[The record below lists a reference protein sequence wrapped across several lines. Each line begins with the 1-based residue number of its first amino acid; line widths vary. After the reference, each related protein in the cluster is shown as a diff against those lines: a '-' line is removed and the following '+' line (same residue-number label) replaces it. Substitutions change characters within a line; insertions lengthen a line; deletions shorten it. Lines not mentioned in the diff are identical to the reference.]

1 MSNMREIRERIKSIN
16 DIMKITNAMYLI
28 SSSKLKKAKKDLAA
42 TEPYFDKL
50 LYAMRSIL
58 SRAPEDIDMRFF
70 DTRTEIPADK
80 RKKAFIIIT
89 ADKGMCGSY
98 NHNVIKRAEAEME
111 QCEYARLFVMGQV
124 GRMYFQRK
132 AREGELDVDAEF
144 IQTTQN
150 PTLYRAMKIAVLMME
165 LFEQKKVD
173 DVYIVYTK
181 MLNSMTFEP
190 KVQQLLPLNVNNFVT
205 SEEDVT
211 RHHEAT
217 FYPTV
222 EAVMEHLTPNFM
234 KGLIYGAMVESFCSE
249 QQARMSAMD
258 SATTSAKDMLQT
270 LSLQY
275 NRARQAAITQEITEI
290 SSGAEAGFG
299 CTDNRSS
306 NSLCPLPSQCNL
318 LHFYTVML
326 CYFCNT
332 ADDLHI
338 LFFCTVIFSHC
349 NPVSFAAAGVCCPS
363 WTNQMSRC
371 QRTVWH

>member
-16 DIMKITNAMYLI
+16 EIMKITNAMYLI

-205 SEEDVT
+205 SEEHVT

-290 SSGAEAGFG
+290 SSGAEA
-299 CTDNRSS
+299 
-306 NSLCPLPSQCNL
+306 
-318 LHFYTVML
+318 
-326 CYFCNT
+326 
-332 ADDLHI
+332 AK
-338 LFFCTVIFSHC
+338 
-349 NPVSFAAAGVCCPS
+349 
-363 WTNQMSRC
+363 
-371 QRTVWH
+371 

>member
-1 MSNMREIRERIKSIN
+1 MSNMREIRDRIKSIN

-28 SSSKLKKAKKDLAA
+28 SSSKLKKAKKDLTA

-70 DTRTEIPADK
+70 DGRPEITADK

-98 NHNVIKRAEAEME
+98 NHNVIKKAESEME
-111 QCEYARLFVMGQV
+111 QCESAHLFVMGQV

-132 AREGELDVDAEF
+132 ARAGELDVDAEF

-150 PTLYRAMKIAVLMME
+150 PTLYRAMKIAVQMLE

-190 KVQQLLPLNVNNFVT
+190 KVQRLLPLNVHNFVT
-205 SEEDVT
+205 SDADIT

-249 QQARMSAMD
+249 QQARMTAMD
-258 SATTSAKDMLQT
+258 SATTSAKDMLQS

-275 NRARQAAITQEITEI
+275 NRARQAAITQEITEVV
-290 SSGAEAGFG
+290 SGA
-299 CTDNRSS
+299 
-306 NSLCPLPSQCNL
+306 NS
-318 LHFYTVML
+318 
-326 CYFCNT
+326 
-332 ADDLHI
+332 A
-338 LFFCTVIFSHC
+338 
-349 NPVSFAAAGVCCPS
+349 
-363 WTNQMSRC
+363 R
-371 QRTVWH
+371 

>member
-190 KVQQLLPLNVNNFVT
+190 KVQQLLPLNVNNFVN

-290 SSGAEAGFG
+290 SSGAEA
-299 CTDNRSS
+299 
-306 NSLCPLPSQCNL
+306 
-318 LHFYTVML
+318 
-326 CYFCNT
+326 
-332 ADDLHI
+332 AK
-338 LFFCTVIFSHC
+338 
-349 NPVSFAAAGVCCPS
+349 
-363 WTNQMSRC
+363 
-371 QRTVWH
+371 

>member
-58 SRAPEDIDMRFF
+58 SHAPEDIDMRFF

-290 SSGAEAGFG
+290 SSGAEA
-299 CTDNRSS
+299 
-306 NSLCPLPSQCNL
+306 
-318 LHFYTVML
+318 
-326 CYFCNT
+326 
-332 ADDLHI
+332 AK
-338 LFFCTVIFSHC
+338 
-349 NPVSFAAAGVCCPS
+349 
-363 WTNQMSRC
+363 
-371 QRTVWH
+371 

>member
-181 MLNSMTFEP
+181 MLNS
-190 KVQQLLPLNVNNFVT
+190 
-205 SEEDVT
+205 
-211 RHHEAT
+211 
-217 FYPTV
+217 
-222 EAVMEHLTPNFM
+222 
-234 KGLIYGAMVESFCSE
+234 
-249 QQARMSAMD
+249 
-258 SATTSAKDMLQT
+258 
-270 LSLQY
+270 
-275 NRARQAAITQEITEI
+275 
-290 SSGAEAGFG
+290 
-299 CTDNRSS
+299 
-306 NSLCPLPSQCNL
+306 
-318 LHFYTVML
+318 
-326 CYFCNT
+326 
-332 ADDLHI
+332 
-338 LFFCTVIFSHC
+338 
-349 NPVSFAAAGVCCPS
+349 
-363 WTNQMSRC
+363 
-371 QRTVWH
+371 

>member
-205 SEEDVT
+205 SEQGVT

-222 EAVMEHLTPNFM
+222 EVVMEHLTPNFM

-290 SSGAEAGFG
+290 SSGAEA
-299 CTDNRSS
+299 
-306 NSLCPLPSQCNL
+306 
-318 LHFYTVML
+318 
-326 CYFCNT
+326 
-332 ADDLHI
+332 AK
-338 LFFCTVIFSHC
+338 
-349 NPVSFAAAGVCCPS
+349 
-363 WTNQMSRC
+363 
-371 QRTVWH
+371 

>member
-205 SEEDVT
+205 SEKDVT

-290 SSGAEAGFG
+290 SSGAEA
-299 CTDNRSS
+299 
-306 NSLCPLPSQCNL
+306 
-318 LHFYTVML
+318 
-326 CYFCNT
+326 
-332 ADDLHI
+332 AK
-338 LFFCTVIFSHC
+338 
-349 NPVSFAAAGVCCPS
+349 
-363 WTNQMSRC
+363 
-371 QRTVWH
+371 

>member
-205 SEEDVT
+205 CKEDVT

-290 SSGAEAGFG
+290 SSGAEA
-299 CTDNRSS
+299 
-306 NSLCPLPSQCNL
+306 
-318 LHFYTVML
+318 
-326 CYFCNT
+326 
-332 ADDLHI
+332 AK
-338 LFFCTVIFSHC
+338 
-349 NPVSFAAAGVCCPS
+349 
-363 WTNQMSRC
+363 
-371 QRTVWH
+371 

>member
-50 LYAMRSIL
+50 LYAMRFL
-58 SRAPEDIDMRFF
+58 

-205 SEEDVT
+205 SEQDVT

-290 SSGAEAGFG
+290 SSGAEA
-299 CTDNRSS
+299 
-306 NSLCPLPSQCNL
+306 
-318 LHFYTVML
+318 
-326 CYFCNT
+326 
-332 ADDLHI
+332 AK
-338 LFFCTVIFSHC
+338 
-349 NPVSFAAAGVCCPS
+349 
-363 WTNQMSRC
+363 
-371 QRTVWH
+371 

>member
-217 FYPTV
+217 VLSEPWKT
-222 EAVMEHLTPNFM
+222 VMEHLTPNFM
-234 KGLIYGAMVESFCSE
+234 KGLIYRCNGRIVTVSE

-258 SATTSAKDMLQT
+258 SATTSAKG
-270 LSLQY
+270 Y
-275 NRARQAAITQEITEI
+275 AAN
-290 SSGAEAGFG
+290 AFVA
-299 CTDNRSS
+299 
-306 NSLCPLPSQCNL
+306 
-318 LHFYTVML
+318 V
-326 CYFCNT
+326 
-332 ADDLHI
+332 
-338 LFFCTVIFSHC
+338 
-349 NPVSFAAAGVCCPS
+349 
-363 WTNQMSRC
+363 
-371 QRTVWH
+371 